1 MVSSV
6 WKRRLIDD
14 EQASQALIK
23 KEQHCAEP
31 MAGVLVYGFLLAR
44 YARCRNATPTCSIAM
59 SLMYDLFGDRFTQ
72 SSHLHVNICL
82 HACELHKLS
91 TPNASFDFLHFSY
104 LTN

>member
-44 YARCRNATPTCSIAM
+44 
-59 SLMYDLFGDRFTQ
+59 
-72 SSHLHVNICL
+72 
-82 HACELHKLS
+82 HA
-91 TPNASFDFLHFSY
+91 
-104 LTN
+104 